1 MTGVLTG
8 RSLSCWTSE
17 MSSSLQPEPT
27 PTYVN
32 VILCLALLI
41 PAFWFFSLLNGVEP
55 FACPPGTKTIRSPT
69 SIEKWCV
76 EV

>member
-1 MTGVLTG
+1 
-8 RSLSCWTSE
+8 

-27 PTYVN
+27 PTYVK
-32 VILCLALLI
+32 VLLSLAWLI
-41 PAFWFFSLLNGVEP
+41 PMFWFLSLINGVEP

-76 EV
+76 EN